1 MPIENLVR
9 VIISS
14 VFTIGFG
21 LSGVYLTVQ
30 YLKARTLARQSMTWP
45 AIRGEVTT
53 SWVRKGSLQGRGMRA
68 IVKYTYT
75 VMGQTYESDKLS
87 TADLSGMKLTGP
99 ESGAKQVTK
108 QYPKGRQVNV
118 YYDPQ
123 NPAQAVLERD
133 LNGQNGQGLLLAT
146 LITDMVA
153 VVSIGLLLSSL
164 SGLP

>member
-1 MPIENLVR
+1 MTIENLIS

-21 LSGVYLTVQ
+21 LVGVYLTVQ
-30 YLKARTLARQSMTWP
+30 YLKARALARQSMTWP

-53 SWVRKGSLQGRGMRA
+53 SWVRKGSLQGRGTRA
-68 IVKYTYT
+68 IVKYAYT

-87 TADLSGMKLTGP
+87 TADLSGLKLTGP
-99 ESGAKQVTK
+99 ESSAKQVTK
-108 QYPKGRQVNV
+108 QYPKGLQVNV

-133 LNGQNGQGLLLAT
+133 LNGPNGQGLLFAT

-164 SGLP
+164 FGLP

>member
-21 LSGVYLTVQ
+21 LSGVYLTAQ
-30 YLKARTLARQSMTWP
+30 YLKARALARQSMNWP
-45 AIRGEVTT
+45 IVPGEVTT
-53 SWVRKGSLQGRGMRA
+53 SLVRKGSLQGRGTRA
-68 IVKYTYT
+68 IVQYTYT
-75 VMGQTYESDKLS
+75 VMGKTYESDKLS

-99 ESGAKQVTK
+99 ESSAKHVTK
-108 QYPKGRQVNV
+108 QYPKGLRVNV

-133 LNGQNGQGLLLAT
+133 LNGPNGQGFLFAT

-153 VVSIGLLLSSL
+153 VVSIGLLFSSL
-164 SGLP
+164 FGLP